1 MEIKCVGF
9 VANSLTKLS
18 YDVEDFINSFVLK
31 PEDIIKLEY
40 SSTTDDFSVFLVY
53 KDYEN

>member
-40 SSTTDDFSVFLVY
+40 SSTTDDFSVFMVY